1 MEGIRATTG
10 GFMQRRL
17 SRLYNDTKKSS
28 DFVQEPT
35 KAPEDPEIKSLF
47 RKLRIQKDRVSVWG
61 LEWTDPNQADEIDSS
76 LSKAGLSEVV
86 HSILSRVRETLSE
99 LDALWKSYTNP
110 LGTVSEKSSGDR
122 KTPFVTWDK
131 AVFADAI
138 ADLTQSVDTLYDLS
152 RTRSSGHMSSRS
164 KLEKSMAS
172 TEELRPFESTRM
184 QTPQEIDPKTL
195 TNIRAMQAEPM
206 TESRANL
213 PPRDIVFMSKQA
225 WSDLSQ
231 HIGRQPFA
239 PLLLEYATFDSIY
252 SVTGIMPPMSR
263 FEKLSAGLQQDSQR
277 APGTWI
283 GLPRLL
289 GYFED
294 LEHSRLGLV
303 YHFPPNFNAVSFENF
318 TQNPLYNVC
327 TLADLLS
334 RPDFEPTL
342 EAKFRLASNLVNT
355 VFDLHARGITHGC
368 IIDKNVSFCNMATP
382 DLTTGPG
389 EVDIRRP
396 LVSSFDL
403 FPDAPSDEEPVSPS
417 LPLFRHPLDPRTTP
431 ASPINDKMDSRIL
444 DLYSLAMV
452 LLSIGLWTKLENLV
466 PDPSQPIP
474 ESVLNQLGIRCSSMY
489 KRAVETCWTAV
500 DTQLQGVAADEEL
513 LSAVQVTVTRCL
525 DSCAILDNM
534 NSLEDRLNLDL
545 GKTTVSPVGT
555 PTRQS
560 ISGPSKDA
568 QPFRPSVDAH
578 RSSFDTKA
586 PVSEPS
592 PAPRSYP
599 SAAEEKR
606 QLARKEVA
614 AAPAPAPAD
623 LPAELPAET
632 KAAKPPS
639 TKTRLYPQIPLP
651 PDAVERWN
659 TFVMPQVNQALR
671 HFYRKHREESVE
683 VSLESIG
690 SSPTRTQPTVL
701 VVCTSVSKV
710 KAILTRK
717 MGELFDGKSG
727 FGLKVCKGQVM
738 RSRKQSGDVK
748 RSAAHDDDDDDDDG
762 EGGIKA
768 ANPDF
773 QARPNNGASI
783 GAWVGDRHL
792 PPVSLGGL
800 VMVDDKPYG
809 MTVHHMVDDPE
820 EIYKHAKAQ
829 DPAMRSMARD
839 ADDVRFD
846 WYAESSAES
855 SSGEDYACE
864 FSESESGAYSETDV
878 TSEDSEEDSGDE
890 SEGEYDQPGDIPGV
904 EPGCGEGYIIT
915 QPAMDDVDEEFY
927 PSEETANEDH
937 LDSFTVGEVYAS
949 SGIKRRE
956 QNGLIHEI
964 DWALFEFAPE
974 RLPDDNTI
982 PRIQSKQLSPSYG
995 KFPSKHGKFM
1005 HPMTVAPTSALP
1017 GLEVQCMARTSGLQ
1031 TGLILPALTS
1041 VKIFGR
1047 VTPSHTY
1054 QVSSAAAETPAELA
1068 GDSKKLAMGIPGD
1081 SGAWVVERA
1090 HGRVCGHVLAWS
1102 GRKRVAY
1109 ICPMDV
1115 MLLDIA
1121 EALEAREVGL
1131 PGGEPVVSL
1140 RDRHG
1145 EEEEE
1150 EDEDED
1156 EGTYREDEPS
1166 SSPFLDPKDDD
1177 LDVVSEEGDDDELP
1191 VLVRLRAP
1199 PRRRV
1204 ENRKGEE
1211 QEKQQ
1216 QQQQQ
1221 QKQQQQQQKQ
1231 EEQKQEGSPEEG
1243 REKLASDDNHE
1254 LSRRM
1259 ESMGIGR
1266 SRRGI
1271 GMCS

>member
-1 MEGIRATTG
+1 
-10 GFMQRRL
+10 
-17 SRLYNDTKKSS
+17 
-28 DFVQEPT
+28 
-35 KAPEDPEIKSLF
+35 
-47 RKLRIQKDRVSVWG
+47 
-61 LEWTDPNQADEIDSS
+61 
-76 LSKAGLSEVV
+76 
-86 HSILSRVRETLSE
+86 
-99 LDALWKSYTNP
+99 
-110 LGTVSEKSSGDR
+110 
-122 KTPFVTWDK
+122 
-131 AVFADAI
+131 
-138 ADLTQSVDTLYDLS
+138 
-152 RTRSSGHMSSRS
+152 
-164 KLEKSMAS
+164 
-172 TEELRPFESTRM
+172 
-184 QTPQEIDPKTL
+184 
-195 TNIRAMQAEPM
+195 
-206 TESRANL
+206 
-213 PPRDIVFMSKQA
+213 
-225 WSDLSQ
+225 
-231 HIGRQPFA
+231 
-239 PLLLEYATFDSIY
+239 
-252 SVTGIMPPMSR
+252 
-263 FEKLSAGLQQDSQR
+263 
-277 APGTWI
+277 
-283 GLPRLL
+283 
-289 GYFED
+289 
-294 LEHSRLGLV
+294 
-303 YHFPPNFNAVSFENF
+303 
-318 TQNPLYNVC
+318 
-327 TLADLLS
+327 
-334 RPDFEPTL
+334 
-342 EAKFRLASNLVNT
+342 
-355 VFDLHARGITHGC
+355 
-368 IIDKNVSFCNMATP
+368 
-382 DLTTGPG
+382 
-389 EVDIRRP
+389 
-396 LVSSFDL
+396 
-403 FPDAPSDEEPVSPS
+403 
-417 LPLFRHPLDPRTTP
+417 
-431 ASPINDKMDSRIL
+431 MDSRIL

-545 GKTTVSPVGT
+545 GRKTSSPVGT

-560 ISGPSKDA
+560 MSGPSKGTQA
-568 QPFRPSVDAH
+568 SRPSVDTH
-578 RSSFDTKA
+578 RSSFDTKT
-586 PVSEPS
+586 PVAEPS
-592 PAPRSYP
+592 PARRSYP

-606 QLARKEVA
+606 QLARKEIGA
-614 AAPAPAPAD
+614 A
-623 LPAELPAET
+623 PAELPAET
-632 KAAKPPS
+632 KSAKPPS
-639 TKTRLYPQIPLP
+639 PKTRLYPQIPLP

-717 MGELFDGKSG
+717 LGELFDGKSG

-738 RSRKQSGDVK
+738 RSRKQPGNVK
-748 RSAAHDDDDDDDDG
+748 RSAAHDDDD
-762 EGGIKA
+762 EGTIKA

-800 VMVDDKPYG
+800 VLVDDKPYG
-809 MTVHHMVDDPE
+809 MTVHHMLDDPE
-820 EIYKHAKAQ
+820 EIYKHTKAQ

-846 WYAESSAES
+846 WYADSSAES
-855 SSGEDYACE
+855 SSGDDYACE
-864 FSESESGAYSETDV
+864 FSESESEAYSETDV
-878 TSEDSEEDSGDE
+878 TSDASEESGDE

-964 DWALFEFAPE
+964 DWALFEFTPE
-974 RLPDDNTI
+974 RLPEDNTI
-982 PRIQSKQLSPSYG
+982 PRIQTKQLSPSYG

-1054 QVSSAAAETPAELA
+1054 QVSSAATETPPELV
-1068 GDSKKLAMGIPGD
+1068 GDGKKQPMGIPGD
-1081 SGAWVVERA
+1081 SGAWVIERA

-1140 RDRHG
+1140 RDRF
-1145 EEEEE
+1145 EEE
-1150 EDEDED
+1150 ED
-1156 EGTYREDEPS
+1156 EGTYRDDEPS

-1177 LDVVSEEGDDDELP
+1177 DLDVVSEEGMKMNC
-1191 VLVRLRAP
+1191 RCSSRAP
-1199 PRRRV
+1199 PRGRT
-1204 ENRKGEE
+1204 EGKQEE
-1211 QEKQQ
+1211 GQEE
-1216 QQQQQ
+1216 QQ
-1221 QKQQQQQQKQ
+1221 QKPQT
-1231 EEQKQEGSPEEG
+1231 QEGNTEE
-1243 REKLASDDNHE
+1243 REKFASGENHD

-1266 SRRGI
+1266 SRMGI

>member
-1 MEGIRATTG
+1 MEGIRSTG
-10 GFMQRRL
+10 GYMQRRL

-28 DFVQEPT
+28 DFVQEPV

-47 RKLRIQKDRVSVWG
+47 RKLRIQKDRVSTWG
-61 LEWTDPNQADEIDSS
+61 IEWTDPNQSDEIDSS

-86 HSILSRVRETLSE
+86 HSILSTVRETLSE

-110 LGTVSEKSSGDR
+110 LGTVSEKSADR

-138 ADLTQSVDTLYDLS
+138 GDLTQSVDTLYDLS
-152 RTRSSGHMSSRS
+152 RTRSSAQMSSRS

-184 QTPQEIDPKTL
+184 QTPQEIDPTTL
-195 TNIRAMQAEPM
+195 TNIRSMQAEPM

-239 PLLLEYATFDSIY
+239 PLLLEFATFDSMYAI
-252 SVTGIMPPMSR
+252 TGIMPPMSR

-294 LEHSRLGLV
+294 LEHARLGLV

-342 EAKFRLASNLVNT
+342 EAKYRLASNLVNT

-368 IIDKNVSFCNMATP
+368 IIDKNVSFCNMSTP

-396 LVSSFDL
+396 LISSFDL
-403 FPDAPSDEEPVSPS
+403 FPDAPSDDEPVSPS

-452 LLSIGLWTKLENLV
+452 LLSIGLWTKLDNLV

-474 ESVLNQLGIRCSSMY
+474 ESVLNQLGIRCSTLY

-500 DTQLQGVAADEEL
+500 DTSLQGGTSDEEL
-513 LSAVQVTVTRCL
+513 LSAVQVSVTRYL
-525 DSCAILDNM
+525 DSCAILDNIS
-534 NSLEDRLNLDL
+534 SLEDRLNLDL
-545 GKTTVSPVGT
+545 GKKTSVSPIST

-560 ISGPSKDA
+560 ISGPSKETKA
-568 QPFRPSVDAH
+568 VVSRPSIDTR
-578 RSSFDTKA
+578 RSSADTKT
-586 PVSEPS
+586 PISEPS
-592 PAPRSYP
+592 SARRSYP

-606 QLARKEVA
+606 QLARQEVQTG
-614 AAPAPAPAD
+614 PV
-623 LPAELPAET
+623 ELPAESKPA
-632 KAAKPPS
+632 KAPS
-639 TKTRLYPQIPLP
+639 PKTRLYPQIPLP
-651 PDAVERWN
+651 PDAVEKWN
-659 TFVMPQVNQALR
+659 TLVMPQVNQALR

-717 MGELFDGKSG
+717 LGELFEGKSG
-727 FGLKVCKGQVM
+727 FGLKVCKGQVL
-738 RSRKQSGDVK
+738 RSRKQAGDPK
-748 RSAAHDDDDDDDDG
+748 RSAAQDDNDDDDG
-762 EGGIKA
+762 AVKA

-773 QARPNNGASI
+773 QARPSNGASI

-800 VMVDDKPYG
+800 VVVDDKPYG
-809 MTVHHMVDDPE
+809 MTVHHMLDDPE
-820 EIYKHAKAQ
+820 EIYKHTKAQ
-829 DPAMRSMARD
+829 DPTMRSMARD
-839 ADDVRFD
+839 AEDIRFD

-864 FSESESGAYSETDV
+864 FSESEESEAYSETDV
-878 TSEDSEEDSGDE
+878 TSDASDEEDSGDE

-904 EPGCGEGYIIT
+904 EPGCGDGYIIT

-927 PSEETANEDH
+927 ASAETANEDH

-964 DWALFEFAPE
+964 DWALFEFAEE
-974 RLPDDNTI
+974 RLPEDNSI

-995 KFPSKHGKFM
+995 KFPSKQGKVM
-1005 HPMTVAPTSALP
+1005 HPMTVAPTTALP

-1047 VTPSHTY
+1047 TTPSHTY
-1054 QVSSAAAETPAELA
+1054 QVSSAATETPAELS
-1068 GDSKKLAMGIPGD
+1068 GGGKRQPMGIPGD

-1115 MLLDIA
+1115 LLLDIA
-1121 EALEAREVGL
+1121 ETLEAHEVGL

-1140 RDRHG
+1140 KGRN
-1145 EEEEE
+1145 EEDEE
-1150 EDEDED
+1150 EDG
-1156 EGTYREDEPS
+1156 GTYRDDEPS

-1177 LDVVSEEGDDDELP
+1177 DLDVVSEEGDDGELP
-1191 VLVRLRAP
+1191 VLVRSRAP
-1199 PRRRV
+1199 PRGRAT
-1204 ENRKGEE
+1204 KKEE
-1211 QEKQQ
+1211 GQQ
-1216 QQQQQ
+1216 HQDQD
-1221 QKQQQQQQKQ
+1221 QKQ
-1231 EEQKQEGSPEEG
+1231 EEPGHEQEKKKQDGASQE
-1243 REKLASDDNHE
+1243 REKFSSGENHD

-1266 SRRGI
+1266 SRMGV

>member
-1 MEGIRATTG
+1 MEGIRTTG

-28 DFVQEPT
+28 DFVQEPAR
-35 KAPEDPEIKSLF
+35 APEDPEIKSLF

-61 LEWTDPNQADEIDSS
+61 LEWTDPNQSDEIDSS

-99 LDALWKSYTNP
+99 LDALWKSYTKP
-110 LGTVSEKSSGDR
+110 LGTVSEKSAGDR
-122 KTPFVTWDK
+122 KAPFVTWDK

-172 TEELRPFESTRM
+172 AEELRPFESTRM
-184 QTPQEIDPKTL
+184 QTPQEIDPTTL
-195 TNIRAMQAEPM
+195 TNIRSMQAEPM

-225 WSDLSQ
+225 WSELTQ
-231 HIGRQPFA
+231 HIGRHPFA

-431 ASPINDKMDSRIL
+431 ASPINDRMDSRIL

-466 PDPSQPIP
+466 TDPSQPIP
-474 ESVLNQLGIRCSSMY
+474 ESVLDQLGIRCSSMY
-489 KRAVETCWTAV
+489 KRAVETCWNAV

-545 GKTTVSPVGT
+545 GRKTSSPVGT

-560 ISGPSKDA
+560 ISGPSKDTQA
-568 QPFRPSVDAH
+568 APRPTIDTH
-578 RSSFDTKA
+578 HSSFDTKT
-586 PVSEPS
+586 PVSDPG
-592 PAPRSYP
+592 PARRSYP

-606 QLARKEVA
+606 QLARKEVGGELSLWPRSASDTNRVTA
-614 AAPAPAPAD
+614 AAT
-623 LPAELPAET
+623 ELPAET

-639 TKTRLYPQIPLP
+639 PKTRLYPQIPLP

-659 TFVMPQVNQALR
+659 TLVMPQVNQALG

-690 SSPTRTQPTVL
+690 SHPTRTQPTVL

-717 MGELFDGKSG
+717 LGELFDGKSG
-727 FGLKVCKGQVM
+727 FGLKVCRGQVM
-738 RSRKQSGDVK
+738 RSRKQPGDVK
-748 RSAAHDDDDDDDDG
+748 RSAAHDDDD
-762 EGGIKA
+762 EGAVKA
-768 ANPDF
+768 ANPEF

-800 VMVDDKPYG
+800 IMVDDKPYG
-809 MTVHHMVDDPE
+809 MTVHHMLDDPE
-820 EIYKHAKAQ
+820 EIYKHAKTQAQ
-829 DPAMRSMARD
+829 DPTRRSMTRD
-839 ADDVRFD
+839 ADHARLD
-846 WYAESSAES
+846 WYADSSAES
-855 SSGEDYACE
+855 SSGDDYACE
-864 FSESESGAYSETDV
+864 FSESESDANSETDA
-878 TSEDSEEDSGDE
+878 TSDASDEESGDE
-890 SEGEYDQPGDIPGV
+890 SEGEYDQPGDIPGI
-904 EPGCGEGYIIT
+904 EPGCGDGYIIT

-937 LDSFTVGEVYAS
+937 LDSYTVGEVYAS

-964 DWALFEFAPE
+964 DWALFEFTPE

-982 PRIQSKQLSPSYG
+982 PRIQGKQLSPSYG
-995 KFPSKHGKFM
+995 RFPSKHGKFM
-1005 HPMTVAPTSALP
+1005 HPMSVAPTSKLP

-1054 QVSSAAAETPAELA
+1054 QVSSVAAETPAELM
-1068 GDSKKLAMGIPGD
+1068 GDGKKQPMGIPGD

-1115 MLLDIA
+1115 MLLDIK
-1121 EALEAREVGL
+1121 EALDAGEIGL
-1131 PGGEPVVSL
+1131 PGGEPVFGL
-1140 RDRHG
+1140 RDRD
-1145 EEEEE
+1145 EEE
-1150 EDEDED
+1150 ED
-1156 EGTYREDEPS
+1156 EGTYRDDEPF
-1166 SSPFLDPKDDD
+1166 SSPFLDPKDDDD

-1191 VLVRLRAP
+1191 VLVRSRAP
-1199 PRRRV
+1199 PRGRSEDKRD
-1204 ENRKGEE
+1204 EGQEE
-1211 QEKQQ
+1211 QRQQ

-1221 QKQQQQQQKQ
+1221 QQRDD
-1231 EEQKQEGSPEEG
+1231 EEKKEEG
-1243 REKLASDDNHE
+1243 QSEEREKFASGDND

-1259 ESMGIGR
+1259 ESMGITR
-1266 SRRGI
+1266 SRMGI

>member
-1 MEGIRATTG
+1 
-10 GFMQRRL
+10 
-17 SRLYNDTKKSS
+17 
-28 DFVQEPT
+28 
-35 KAPEDPEIKSLF
+35 
-47 RKLRIQKDRVSVWG
+47 
-61 LEWTDPNQADEIDSS
+61 
-76 LSKAGLSEVV
+76 
-86 HSILSRVRETLSE
+86 
-99 LDALWKSYTNP
+99 
-110 LGTVSEKSSGDR
+110 
-122 KTPFVTWDK
+122 
-131 AVFADAI
+131 
-138 ADLTQSVDTLYDLS
+138 
-152 RTRSSGHMSSRS
+152 MSSRS

-184 QTPQEIDPKTL
+184 QTPQQIDPATL
-195 TNIRAMQAEPM
+195 TNIRSMQAEPM
-206 TESRANL
+206 TESRANF

-225 WSDLSQ
+225 WSELSQ

-396 LVSSFDL
+396 LISSFDL

-466 PDPSQPIP
+466 PDPSQPIS
-474 ESVLNQLGIRCSSMY
+474 ESILNQLGIRCSSMY
-489 KRAVETCWTAV
+489 KRAVETCWNAV
-500 DTQLQGVAADEEL
+500 DTQLQGVATDEEL

-545 GKTTVSPVGT
+545 GRKTSSPVGT

-560 ISGPSKDA
+560 TSGPSKDTQA
-568 QPFRPSVDAH
+568 SRPSVDTH

-586 PVSEPS
+586 PVSQPS
-592 PAPRSYP
+592 PARRSYP

-606 QLARKEVA
+606 QLARKEAGA
-614 AAPAPAPAD
+614 A
-623 LPAELPAET
+623 PAELPAET
-632 KAAKPPS
+632 KSAKPPS
-639 TKTRLYPQIPLP
+639 SKTRLYPQIPLP

-701 VVCTSVSKV
+701 VVCTSVGKV

-717 MGELFDGKSG
+717 LGELFDGKSG

-738 RSRKQSGDVK
+738 RSRKQPGDVK
-748 RSAAHDDDDDDDDG
+748 RSAAHDEDE
-762 EGGIKA
+762 EGAVKA

-773 QARPNNGASI
+773 QARPSNGASI

-809 MTVHHMVDDPE
+809 MTVHHMLDDPE
-820 EIYKHAKAQ
+820 EIYKHTKAQ

-839 ADDVRFD
+839 TDDVRFD

-855 SSGEDYACE
+855 SSGDDYACE
-864 FSESESGAYSETDV
+864 FSESESEAYSETDV
-878 TSEDSEEDSGDE
+878 TSEASDESDDE

-904 EPGCGEGYIIT
+904 EPGCGDGYIIT

-964 DWALFEFAPE
+964 DWALFEFTPE
-974 RLPDDNTI
+974 RLPEDNTI

-995 KFPSKHGKFM
+995 KFPSKHGKVM

-1054 QVSSAAAETPAELA
+1054 QVSSAATETPTELA
-1068 GDSKKLAMGIPGD
+1068 GDGKKLPMGIPGD
-1081 SGAWVVERA
+1081 SGAWVIERA

-1140 RDRHG
+1140 RDRH
-1145 EEEEE
+1145 EEE
-1150 EDEDED
+1150 ED
-1156 EGTYREDEPS
+1156 EGTYRDDEPS
-1166 SSPFLDPKDDD
+1166 SSPFLDPRDDDD
-1177 LDVVSEEGDDDELP
+1177 LDEVSEEGDDDDDLP
-1191 VLVRLRAP
+1191 VLVRSRAP
-1199 PRRRV
+1199 PRGRS
-1204 ENRKGEE
+1204 EGKQEQEKGEE
-1211 QEKQQ
+1211 EQQ
-1216 QQQQQ
+1216 H
-1221 QKQQQQQQKQ
+1221 QKKEGGS
-1231 EEQKQEGSPEEG
+1231 EE
-1243 REKLASDDNHE
+1243 REKFASGDNHD

-1266 SRRGI
+1266 SRMGI

>member
-1 MEGIRATTG
+1 MEGIRSG

-28 DFVQEPT
+28 DFVKEPI

-47 RKLRIQKDRVSVWG
+47 RKLRIQKDRVSTWG
-61 LEWTDPNQADEIDSS
+61 VEWSEPNQPAEIDTS
-76 LSKAGLSEVV
+76 LLEAGLSEVV
-86 HSILSRVRETLSE
+86 HSILSTVRETLLE
-99 LDALWKSYTNP
+99 VDALWKAYENP
-110 LGTVSEKSSGDR
+110 LGSVSEKSVDR

-131 AVFADAI
+131 TAFADLI
-138 ADLTQSVDTLYDLS
+138 GDLTQSVDTLYDLS
-152 RTRSSGHMSSRS
+152 RTRSSAQMSSRS
-164 KLEKSMAS
+164 KLEKSLAS
-172 TEELRPFESTRM
+172 TEEPRPFESTRM
-184 QTPQEIDPKTL
+184 QTPQKIDPATL
-195 TNIRAMQAEPM
+195 TNILSMQVESM
-206 TESRANL
+206 TEPRANL
-213 PPRDIVFMSKQA
+213 PQRDIVFMSKQA

-239 PLLLEYATFDSIY
+239 PLLLEFATFDSIY
-252 SVTGIMPPMSR
+252 SITGITPPMAR

-368 IIDKNVSFCNMATP
+368 LIDKNVSFCNMSTP

-396 LVSSFDL
+396 MISSFDL
-403 FPDAPSDEEPVSPS
+403 FPDAPSDEEPASPS

-431 ASPINDKMDSRIL
+431 ASPITDKTDPRIL

-466 PDPSQPIP
+466 PDPSQPIS
-474 ESVLNQLGIRCSSMY
+474 ESVLSQLAIRCSTLYS
-489 KRAVETCWTAV
+489 RAVETCWNAV
-500 DTQLQGVAADEEL
+500 DTELQGETTGEEL
-513 LSAVQVTVTRCL
+513 LSAVQVKVTHCL
-525 DSCAILDNM
+525 DSCAIIDNIRL
-534 NSLEDRLNLDL
+534 LEDRLSPEV
-545 GKTTVSPVGT
+545 GKKAAASPV
-555 PTRQS
+555 PSPSWQA
-560 ISGPSKDA
+560 ISGPSKDTKSVS
-568 QPFRPSVDAH
+568 RPSVDTH
-578 RSSFDTKA
+578 RSSYDTKP

-592 PAPRSYP
+592 PARRSYP

-614 AAPAPAPAD
+614 PGPV
-623 LPAELPAET
+623 ELPATEAKPT
-632 KAAKPPS
+632 KAPS
-639 TKTRLYPQIPLP
+639 AKTRLYPQIPLP
-651 PDAVERWN
+651 PDAVEKWN

-671 HFYRKHREESVE
+671 HFYRKNREESVE

-701 VVCTSVSKV
+701 IVCTSVSKV

-717 MGELFDGKSG
+717 LGELFDGKSG
-727 FGLKVCKGQVM
+727 FGLKVCKGQVL
-738 RSRKQSGDVK
+738 RSRKQPGDVK
-748 RSAAHDDDDDDDDG
+748 RSAAHDDGGDDDDDDG
-762 EGGIKA
+762 AVKA

-773 QARPNNGASI
+773 QARPTNGASI

-809 MTVHHMVDDPE
+809 MTVHHMLDDPE

-829 DPAMRSMARD
+829 DPAMRSMAR
-839 ADDVRFD
+839 ASDDVRFD

-855 SSGEDYACE
+855 SSGDDYACE
-864 FSESESGAYSETDV
+864 FSESESEAYSETDV
-878 TSEDSEEDSGDE
+878 TSGTSDDESGDE
-890 SEGEYDQPGDIPGV
+890 SESEYDQPGDIPGV
-904 EPGCGEGYIIT
+904 EPGCGDGYIIT
-915 QPAMDDVDEEFY
+915 QPAMDDVDDEFY
-927 PSEETANEDH
+927 PSAETANEDH

-964 DWALFEFAPE
+964 DWALFEFTEE

-982 PRIQSKQLSPSYG
+982 PRIKSKQLSPSYG
-995 KFPSKHGKFM
+995 KFPSNHGKFM

-1054 QVSSAAAETPAELA
+1054 QVSSAATESPAELA
-1068 GDSKKLAMGIPGD
+1068 GSGGGGKKMPLGVPGD

-1115 MLLDIA
+1115 LLLDIA
-1121 EALEAREVGL
+1121 EALEARKVGL

-1140 RDRHG
+1140 RDRYG
-1145 EEEEE
+1145 GEEDDEDDEEEEE
-1150 EDEDED
+1150 EG
-1156 EGTYREDEPS
+1156 EGTYRGEEPA
-1166 SSPFLDPKDDD
+1166 SSPFLDARDDD
-1177 LDVVSEEGDDDELP
+1177 DDDDMGAVSEMADDDEPP
-1191 VLVRLRAP
+1191 VLVGTARGGKKQGGGA
-1199 PRRRV
+1199 
-1204 ENRKGEE
+1204 EGERE
-1211 QEKQQ
+1211 
-1216 QQQQQ
+1216 
-1221 QKQQQQQQKQ
+1221 
-1231 EEQKQEGSPEEG
+1231 
-1243 REKLASDDNHE
+1243 REKLSSDDNHE

-1266 SRRGI
+1266 SRMGI

>member
-1 MEGIRATTG
+1 MEGIRTTG

-28 DFVQEPT
+28 DFVQEPA

-61 LEWTDPNQADEIDSS
+61 LEWTDPNQSDEIDSS

-110 LGTVSEKSSGDR
+110 LGTVSEKSAVDR

-152 RTRSSGHMSSRS
+152 RTRSSGHVSSRS

-172 TEELRPFESTRM
+172 AEELRPFESTRM

-195 TNIRAMQAEPM
+195 TNIRSMQAEPM

-231 HIGRQPFA
+231 HIGRRPFA

-252 SVTGIMPPMSR
+252 SVTGIMPPMAR

-368 IIDKNVSFCNMATP
+368 IIDSNVSFCNMATP

-403 FPDAPSDEEPVSPS
+403 FPDAPSDENPPSPS

-431 ASPINDKMDSRIL
+431 ASPISDKMDSRIL

-452 LLSIGLWTKLENLV
+452 LLSIGLWTKLDNLV
-466 PDPSQPIP
+466 TDPSQPIS

-489 KRAVETCWTAV
+489 RRAVETCWNAV

-534 NSLEDRLNLDL
+534 TSLEDRLNLDL
-545 GKTTVSPVGT
+545 GRKTSSPIGT
-555 PTRQS
+555 PRQS
-560 ISGPSKDA
+560 ISGPSKDTQA
-568 QPFRPSVDAH
+568 ASRPS
-578 RSSFDTKA
+578 SDTKTR
-586 PVSEPS
+586 VSDPD
-592 PAPRSYP
+592 PASRSYP

-606 QLARKEVA
+606 QLARREAQA
-614 AAPAPAPAD
+614 A
-623 LPAELPAET
+623 PAELPAET
-632 KAAKPPS
+632 RAAKSPS
-639 TKTRLYPQIPLP
+639 PKTRLYPQIPLP

-659 TFVMPQVNQALR
+659 TLVMPQVNQALR
-671 HFYRKHREESVE
+671 HFYRKNREESVE

-690 SSPTRTQPTVL
+690 SHPTKTQPTVL

-717 MGELFDGKSG
+717 LGELFDGGKSG
-727 FGLKVCKGQVM
+727 FGLKVCRGQVV
-738 RSRKQSGDVK
+738 RSRKQTGDVK
-748 RSAAHDDDDDDDDG
+748 RSAAHDEDG
-762 EGGIKA
+762 EDAVKA

-800 VMVDDKPYG
+800 VTVDGKPYG
-809 MTVHHMVDDPE
+809 MTVHHMLDDPE

-829 DPAMRSMARD
+829 DPTRRSMARGTD
-839 ADDVRFD
+839 RAQHD
-846 WYAESSAES
+846 WYADSSAES
-855 SSGEDYACE
+855 SSGDDYACE
-864 FSESESGAYSETDV
+864 FSESESEAYSETDA
-878 TSEDSEEDSGDE
+878 TSDASDEESGDE
-890 SEGEYDQPGDIPGV
+890 SEGEYDQPGDIPGI
-904 EPGCGEGYIIT
+904 EPGCGDGYVIT
-915 QPAMDDVDEEFY
+915 QPARDDVDEEFY

-937 LDSFTVGEVYAS
+937 LDTYTVGEVYAS
-949 SGIKRRE
+949 SGIRRRE
-956 QNGLIHEI
+956 DNGLIHEI
-964 DWALFEFAPE
+964 DWALFEFTPE
-974 RLPDDNTI
+974 RLPEDNAI
-982 PRIQSKQLSPSYG
+982 PRIQGKQLSPSYG
-995 KFPSKHGKFM
+995 RLPSKHGKFM
-1005 HPMTVAPTSALP
+1005 HPTCVVPTSKLA

-1054 QVSSAAAETPAELA
+1054 QVSSAAAEMPAELA
-1068 GDSKKLAMGIPGD
+1068 GDGKMQPMGVPGD

-1115 MLLDIA
+1115 MLLDIK
-1121 EALEAREVGL
+1121 ETLEAREIGL
-1131 PGGEPVVSL
+1131 PGGDPVFAV
-1140 RDRHG
+1140 R
-1145 EEEEE
+1145 EEVEEH
-1150 EDEDED
+1150 
-1156 EGTYREDEPS
+1156 EGTFRDDEPF
-1166 SSPFLDPKDDD
+1166 SSPFLDPKDDDD
-1177 LDVVSEEGDDDELP
+1177 LDVVSEEGDDDEQP
-1191 VLVRLRAP
+1191 VLVRSRAP
-1199 PRRRV
+1199 PREHCKV
-1204 ENRKGEE
+1204 KQEE
-1211 QEKQQ
+1211 EQQ

-1221 QKQQQQQQKQ
+1221 QDG
-1231 EEQKQEGSPEEG
+1231 EEEKKQEGQTAEL
-1243 REKLASDDNHE
+1243 EKFVSGDSD

-1259 ESMGIGR
+1259 ESMGIAR
-1266 SRRGI
+1266 SRMGI

>member
-1 MEGIRATTG
+1 MEGIRTTG

-28 DFVQEPT
+28 DFVQEPA

-61 LEWTDPNQADEIDSS
+61 LEWTDPNQSDEIDSS

-110 LGTVSEKSSGDR
+110 LGSASEKSAVDR
-122 KTPFVTWDK
+122 KAPFVTWDK

-172 TEELRPFESTRM
+172 AEELRPFESTRM
-184 QTPQEIDPKTL
+184 QTPQEIDPTTL
-195 TNIRAMQAEPM
+195 TNIRSMQAEPM
-206 TESRANL
+206 TESRAKL

-225 WSDLSQ
+225 WADLSQ
-231 HIGRQPFA
+231 HIGRHPFA

-368 IIDKNVSFCNMATP
+368 IIDSNVSFCNMATP

-403 FPDAPSDEEPVSPS
+403 FPDAPSDEEPASPS
-417 LPLFRHPLDPRTTP
+417 VPLFRHPLDPRTTP
-431 ASPINDKMDSRIL
+431 VSPINDKMDSRIL

-466 PDPSQPIP
+466 TDPSQPIS

-489 KRAVETCWTAV
+489 KRAVETCWNAV
-500 DTQLQGVAADEEL
+500 DTRLQGVATDEEL

-545 GKTTVSPVGT
+545 GRKTSSPVGT
-555 PTRQS
+555 PARQS
-560 ISGPSKDA
+560 ISGPSKEKQA
-568 QPFRPSVDAH
+568 APHPSVESH
-578 RSSFDTKA
+578 RSSLETKTR
-586 PVSEPS
+586 VSDPD
-592 PAPRSYP
+592 PARRPYP
-599 SAAEEKR
+599 SAAQEKR
-606 QLARKEVA
+606 QLTRKEAEA
-614 AAPAPAPAD
+614 A
-623 LPAELPAET
+623 PAELPAET

-639 TKTRLYPQIPLP
+639 LKTRLYPQIPLP

-659 TFVMPQVNQALR
+659 TLVMPQVNQALR
-671 HFYRKHREESVE
+671 HFYRKNREESVE

-690 SSPTRTQPTVL
+690 SHPAKTQPTVL

-717 MGELFDGKSG
+717 LGELFDGGKSG

-738 RSRKQSGDVK
+738 RSRKQPGDVK
-748 RSAAHDDDDDDDDG
+748 RSAVHDEGDDG
-762 EGGIKA
+762 AVKA
-768 ANPDF
+768 ANPGF

-800 VMVDDKPYG
+800 VMVDGKPYG
-809 MTVHHMVDDPE
+809 MTVHHMLDDPE

-829 DPAMRSMARD
+829 DPAKRSMARD
-839 ADDVRFD
+839 TNRPHLDMYAD
-846 WYAESSAES
+846 SSAES
-855 SSGEDYACE
+855 SSGDDYACE
-864 FSESESGAYSETDV
+864 FSEPESEAYSETEA
-878 TSEDSEEDSGDE
+878 TSNASDEESGDE
-890 SEGEYDQPGDIPGV
+890 SEGEFDEPGDIPGI
-904 EPGCGEGYIIT
+904 EPGCGDGYIIT

-937 LDSFTVGEVYAS
+937 LDSYTVGEVYAS

-964 DWALFEFAPE
+964 DWALFEFTPE
-974 RLPDDNTI
+974 RLPEDNTI
-982 PRIQSKQLSPSYG
+982 PRIQGKQLSPSYG
-995 KFPSKHGKFM
+995 RFPSKHGKFM
-1005 HPMTVAPTSALP
+1005 HPTNVAPTSKLA

-1054 QVSSAAAETPAELA
+1054 QVSSAAAEMPAELA
-1068 GDSKKLAMGIPGD
+1068 GDGKKQPMGIPGD

-1115 MLLDIA
+1115 MLLDIK
-1121 EALEAREVGL
+1121 ETLEAREIGL
-1131 PGGEPVVSL
+1131 PGGEPVFGL
-1140 RDRHG
+1140 RGQD
-1145 EEEEE
+1145 EEE
-1150 EDEDED
+1150 ED
-1156 EGTYREDEPS
+1156 EGTYRGDEPF
-1166 SSPFLDPKDDD
+1166 SSPFLGPKEDDD
-1177 LDVVSEEGDDDELP
+1177 LDVVSEEEEEDEDELP
-1191 VLVRLRAP
+1191 VLLRSRAP
-1199 PRRRV
+1199 PRGHDKDKR
-1204 ENRKGEE
+1204 EEE
-1211 QEKQQ
+1211 QEQQ
-1216 QQQQQ
+1216 DLQEDDEEKEKHEG
-1221 QKQQQQQQKQ
+1221 QKK
-1231 EEQKQEGSPEEG
+1231 EM
-1243 REKLASDDNHE
+1243 EKLVSGDND

-1266 SRRGI
+1266 SRMGI

>member
-1 MEGIRATTG
+1 MEGIRATG

-17 SRLYNDTKKSS
+17 SRLYSDTKKSS
-28 DFVQEPT
+28 DFVQEPA

-61 LEWTDPNQADEIDSS
+61 LEWTDPNQSDEIDSS

-110 LGTVSEKSSGDR
+110 LGTVSEKSAGDR

-184 QTPQEIDPKTL
+184 QTPQQIDPTTL
-195 TNIRAMQAEPM
+195 TNIRSMQAEPM
-206 TESRANL
+206 TESRTNF

-225 WSDLSQ
+225 WSELSQ

-396 LVSSFDL
+396 LISSFDL

-545 GKTTVSPVGT
+545 GRKTSSPVGT

-560 ISGPSKDA
+560 MSGPSKGTQA
-568 QPFRPSVDAH
+568 SRPSVDTH
-578 RSSFDTKA
+578 RSSFDTKT
-586 PVSEPS
+586 PVAEPS
-592 PAPRSYP
+592 PARRSYP

-606 QLARKEVA
+606 QLARKEIGA
-614 AAPAPAPAD
+614 A
-623 LPAELPAET
+623 PAELPAET
-632 KAAKPPS
+632 KSAKPPS
-639 TKTRLYPQIPLP
+639 PKTRLYPQIPLP

-717 MGELFDGKSG
+717 LGELFDGKSG

-738 RSRKQSGDVK
+738 RSRKQPGNVK
-748 RSAAHDDDDDDDDG
+748 RSAAHDDDD
-762 EGGIKA
+762 EGTIKA

-800 VMVDDKPYG
+800 VLVDDKPYG
-809 MTVHHMVDDPE
+809 MTVHHMLDDPE
-820 EIYKHAKAQ
+820 EIYKHTKAQ

-846 WYAESSAES
+846 WYADSSAES
-855 SSGEDYACE
+855 SSGDDYACE
-864 FSESESGAYSETDV
+864 FSESESEAYSETDV
-878 TSEDSEEDSGDE
+878 TSDASEESGDE

-964 DWALFEFAPE
+964 DWALFEFTPE
-974 RLPDDNTI
+974 RLPEDNTI
-982 PRIQSKQLSPSYG
+982 PRIQTKQLSPSYG

-1054 QVSSAAAETPAELA
+1054 QVSSAATETPPELV
-1068 GDSKKLAMGIPGD
+1068 GDGKKQPMGIPGD
-1081 SGAWVVERA
+1081 SGAWVIERA

-1140 RDRHG
+1140 RDRF
-1145 EEEEE
+1145 EEE
-1150 EDEDED
+1150 ED
-1156 EGTYREDEPS
+1156 EGTYRDDEPS

-1177 LDVVSEEGDDDELP
+1177 DLDVVSEEGDEDELP
-1191 VLVRLRAP
+1191 VLVRSRAP
-1199 PRRRV
+1199 PRGRT
-1204 ENRKGEE
+1204 EGKQEE
-1211 QEKQQ
+1211 GQEE
-1216 QQQQQ
+1216 QQ
-1221 QKQQQQQQKQ
+1221 QKPQT
-1231 EEQKQEGSPEEG
+1231 QEGNTEE
-1243 REKLASDDNHE
+1243 REKFASGENHD

-1266 SRRGI
+1266 SRMGI

>member
-1 MEGIRATTG
+1 MEGIRTTG

-17 SRLYNDTKKSS
+17 SRLYNDTKKST
-28 DFVQEPT
+28 DFVQEPAKT
-35 KAPEDPEIKSLF
+35 PEDPEIKSLF

-61 LEWTDPNQADEIDSS
+61 LEWTDPNQSDEIDSS

-99 LDALWKSYTNP
+99 LDALWKSYTTP
-110 LGTVSEKSSGDR
+110 LGAVSEKSAMDR
-122 KTPFVTWDK
+122 KTPLVTWDK

-152 RTRSSGHMSSRS
+152 RTRSSGHVSSRS
-164 KLEKSMAS
+164 KLEKSMSSA
-172 TEELRPFESTRM
+172 EELRPFESTRM

-195 TNIRAMQAEPM
+195 TSIRSMQAEPM
-206 TESRANL
+206 TESTANL

-252 SVTGIMPPMSR
+252 SVTGIMPPMAR

-355 VFDLHARGITHGC
+355 IFDLHARGITHGS
-368 IIDKNVSFCNMATP
+368 IIDTNVSFCNMATL
-382 DLTTGPG
+382 DVTTGPG

-417 LPLFRHPLDPRTTP
+417 LPLFRHPLDPRTTS
-431 ASPINDKMDSRIL
+431 ASPISNKMDSRIL

-466 PDPSQPIP
+466 TDPSQPIS

-489 KRAVETCWTAV
+489 KRAVETCWNAV
-500 DTQLQGVAADEEL
+500 DTQLKGVAPDEDL

-545 GKTTVSPVGT
+545 GRTTSSPVGT

-560 ISGPSKDA
+560 ISGPSKDTQA
-568 QPFRPSVDAH
+568 APRPSVDTR
-578 RSSFDTKA
+578 RSSFDTKTR
-586 PVSEPS
+586 VSDPN
-592 PAPRSYP
+592 PARPSYP

-606 QLARKEVA
+606 QLARKEVEA
-614 AAPAPAPAD
+614 A
-623 LPAELPAET
+623 PAELPAET

-639 TKTRLYPQIPLP
+639 PKTRLYPQIPLP

-659 TFVMPQVNQALR
+659 TLVMPQVNQALR
-671 HFYRKHREESVE
+671 HFYRKNREESVE

-690 SSPTRTQPTVL
+690 SHPTKTQPTVL

-717 MGELFDGKSG
+717 LGELFDGGKSG

-748 RSAAHDDDDDDDDG
+748 RSAAHDEDEEDAF
-762 EGGIKA
+762 KA
-768 ANPDF
+768 ANPEF

-800 VMVDDKPYG
+800 IMVDNKPYG
-809 MTVHHMVDDPE
+809 MTVHHMLDDPE

-829 DPAMRSMARD
+829 DPTRRSMARD
-839 ADDVRFD
+839 TDRAARND
-846 WYAESSAES
+846 WYADSSAES
-855 SSGEDYACE
+855 SSGDDYACE
-864 FSESESGAYSETDV
+864 FSESESEAYSETDA
-878 TSEDSEEDSGDE
+878 TSDASDEESGDE
-890 SEGEYDQPGDIPGV
+890 SGGEYDEPGDIPGV
-904 EPGCGEGYIIT
+904 EPGCGDGYIIT

-937 LDSFTVGEVYAS
+937 LDSYTVGEVYAS

-964 DWALFEFAPE
+964 DWALFEFTPE
-974 RLPDDNTI
+974 RLPKDNTI
-982 PRIQSKQLSPSYG
+982 PRIQGKQLSPSYG
-995 KFPSKHGKFM
+995 RFPSKHGKFM
-1005 HPMTVAPTSALP
+1005 HPMSIAPTSKLA

-1054 QVSSAAAETPAELA
+1054 QVSSVAAEMPAELA
-1068 GDSKKLAMGIPGD
+1068 GDSKKQPMGIPGD

-1115 MLLDIA
+1115 MLLDIQ
-1121 EALEAREVGL
+1121 ETLEAREIGL
-1131 PGGEPVVSL
+1131 PGGEPVFGI
-1140 RDRHG
+1140 RDRD

-1150 EDEDED
+1150 EAE
-1156 EGTYREDEPS
+1156 EGTYRDDEPF

-1177 LDVVSEEGDDDELP
+1177 DLDVVSEVGDDDELP
-1191 VLVRLRAP
+1191 VLVRSRAP
-1199 PRRRV
+1199 PRGYGRD
-1204 ENRKGEE
+1204 KGEE
-1211 QEKQQ
+1211 GQEQQ
-1216 QQQQQ
+1216 QQDDDEE
-1221 QKQQQQQQKQ
+1221 KKQ
-1231 EEQKQEGSPEEG
+1231 ESQTKD
-1243 REKLASDDNHE
+1243 RENFAPSEND

-1259 ESMGIGR
+1259 ESMGIAR
-1266 SRRGI
+1266 SRMGI